1 MSHRK
6 LLEIVFLG
14 LLLSGS
20 GFAQLLKYDCINNSE
35 GGVTYIKDSK
45 LVYIEKMKPTEIPTP
60 SK

>member
-1 MSHRK
+1 M
-6 LLEIVFLG
+6 FLG